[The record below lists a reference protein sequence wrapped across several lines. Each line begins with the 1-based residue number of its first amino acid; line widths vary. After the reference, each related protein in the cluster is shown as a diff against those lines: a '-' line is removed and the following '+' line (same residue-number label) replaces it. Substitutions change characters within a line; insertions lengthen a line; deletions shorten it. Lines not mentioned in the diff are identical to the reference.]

1 MEENKR
7 TDSGYT
13 GEYGNPVE
21 HNDAP
26 QVETENAAAYSETA
40 QSASEQGASAQAE
53 QSSTYSYSYKNGEG
67 TSTHSGDYYGGG
79 AAQPNNESAQQSGAG
94 PQQMNGYGSQMNGG
108 PQQMNGGPQMNFR
121 QPNQKP
127 PKAKKSKQPGSVST
141 GKKIAFCIACA
152 VIFGVVSGICFQ
164 GVRYVTNRFLPTTTS
179 STTKLQSTT
188 DGKSASTAQ
197 STSSPST
204 TQTGTTDV
212 SGIAEQTMPAIVA
225 ITSTSQGANYYDLFG
240 QQYQGQDTTSAG
252 SGFIVGQNDK
262 ELLIATNNHVI
273 DGAKTISVQFYE
285 ATVKGTDSSNDL
297 AVIAVQTS
305 KIKESTMNKIRVAD
319 LGDSSKIKVGE
330 MAVAIG
336 NALGYGQSVTVG
348 YISAKDREI
357 SESESGSSS
366 SSSSNT
372 IKAIQTDAAINPGNS
387 GGALI
392 NMQGQV
398 IGINS
403 AKIAASEVEGVGYAI
418 PISVAKPII
427 EDLMNKENLKDSEKG
442 YLGISGRTVSDE
454 MAAYNMPNGVYVAE
468 VSKNGAADKAGI
480 QKGDII
486 TSINNMEVRSIE
498 SLQEKANSY
507 KKGTQVEIILQRS
520 DSGTYKEK
528 KVKVTLQGSSSLN
541 GLSSGSSSNN
551 DSQSGNSGNNSQ
563 NGNNGQNGSNGNSGQ
578 NGSNGNIG
586 NNGNNSQNGNNG
598 NNGNSGSDSGSGNDW
613 FGFGDLFGN

>member
-273 DGAKTISVQFYE
+273 DGAKTISVQFIDEQIYE

-372 IKAIQTDAAINPGNS
+372 
-387 GGALI
+387 I

-541 GLSSGSSSNN
+541 GLSSGKSSNN

-586 NNGNNSQNGNNG
+586 NNGNNSQNDNNG

>member
-127 PKAKKSKQPGSVST
+127 PKAKKPKQPGSVST

-273 DGAKTISVQFYE
+273 EGAKTISVQFIDEQIYE

-387 GGALI
+387 GGALL
-392 NMQGQV
+392 NMNGEV
-398 IGINS
+398 VGINS
-403 AKIAASEVEGVGYAI
+403 AKLASTEVEGMGYAI
-418 PISVAKPII
+418 AISDVTDIL
-427 EDLMNKENLKDSEKG
+427 ENLMNETTRDKLEDADHG
-442 YLGISGRTVSDE
+442 VLGIKGRSVSSE
-454 MAAYNMPNGVYVAE
+454 AVQMYSIPAGVFVNE
-468 VSKNGAADKAGI
+468 VVEGGAAEKAG
-480 QKGDII
+480 
-486 TSINNMEVRSIE
+486 
-498 SLQEKANSY
+498 LKANSVITKFEGKSVSSIDQLSEYLSYYEPGEEVELTVAVPNGTEY
-507 KKGTQVEIILQRS
+507 KEDTITVTLDENTDAS
-520 DSGTYKEK
+520 DSQDTSDDSK
-528 KVKVTLQGSSSLN
+528 KSDRKDKKDDSDAEES
-541 GLSSGSSSNN
+541 
-551 DSQSGNSGNNSQ
+551 DSQDDSQDNSDDDNPFIKYFESQ
-563 NGNNGQNGSNGNSGQ
+563 
-578 NGSNGNIG
+578 
-586 NNGNNSQNGNNG
+586 
-598 NNGNSGSDSGSGNDW
+598 
-613 FGFGDLFGN
+613 GFFR

>member
-127 PKAKKSKQPGSVST
+127 PKAKKPKQPGSVST

-273 DGAKTISVQFYE
+273 EGAKTISVQFIDEQIYE

-305 KIKESTMNKIRVAD
+305 KIKD
-319 LGDSSKIKVGE
+319 GE

-541 GLSSGSSSNN
+541 GLSSGKSSNN

-586 NNGNNSQNGNNG
+586 NNGQNGNNG

>member
-94 PQQMNGYGSQMNGG
+94 PQQMNG
-108 PQQMNGGPQMNFR
+108 GPQMNFR

-127 PKAKKSKQPGSVST
+127 PKAKKPKQPGSVST

-273 DGAKTISVQFYE
+273 EGAKTISVQFIDEQIYE

-541 GLSSGSSSNN
+541 GLSSGKSSNN

>member
-108 PQQMNGGPQMNFR
+108 PQQMNGGPQMSFR

-127 PKAKKSKQPGSVST
+127 PKAKKPKQPGSVST

-188 DGKSASTAQ
+188 DGSASTAQ

-273 DGAKTISVQFYE
+273 DGAKTISVQFIDEQIYE

-520 DSGTYKEK
+520 DSGTY
-528 KVKVTLQGSSSLN
+528 
-541 GLSSGSSSNN
+541 N